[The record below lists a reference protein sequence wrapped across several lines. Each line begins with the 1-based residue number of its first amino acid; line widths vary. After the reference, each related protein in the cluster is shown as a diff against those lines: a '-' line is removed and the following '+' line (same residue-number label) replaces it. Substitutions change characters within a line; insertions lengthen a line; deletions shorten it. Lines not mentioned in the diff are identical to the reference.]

1 MNQFKKSEDLDIYEM
16 DYSNN
21 THLQEVCE
29 IRQPILFQFQHKL
42 FQDISPK
49 NIAKYGSYD
58 VKIKDTNDYYN
69 NHSEKSNDA
78 DKKSQINSVD
88 SVTLSLNSTIKLL
101 ENDTSAHFISENND
115 DFLEETGQLRNIQT
129 VDPFLKPV
137 FNIYTKYDLLF
148 GSQNAV
154 TPLRYHNYYR
164 QFLCITS
171 GKIHIKMT
179 PWKSSK
185 YLTPVKD
192 YENYEFR
199 SPVHPTKPL
208 AQYIND
214 FEKTKFLEFDVKEG
228 YVLYIPPYW
237 WYSIQYIDPATFAC
251 SISYS
256 TVMNCVSN
264 LPDLGLYWLQQQNIT
279 KKITTTT
286 PPSLSKNDENGM
298 TNIDNTNTD
307 NQNQTIIPFENSS
320 KVDLETVQSL
330 PEIKLDT
337 VQSSP
342 EIKLDTVQSLP
353 EIKLDIVQSLPEIKL
368 AEILDGSNIVVTHK
382 ENTENISL

>member
-21 THLQEVCE
+21 THLQEICE
-29 IRQPILFQFQHKL
+29 IRQPVLFQFQHKL

-69 NHSEKSNDA
+69 QSEKSNDT
-78 DKKSQINSVD
+78 DKRSQINSVD

-101 ENDTSAHFISENND
+101 ENDTAAHFISENND

-171 GKIHIKMT
+171 GKIHVKMT

-199 SPVHPTKPL
+199 SPIHPTKPL
-208 AQYIND
+208 AQFIND

-237 WYSIQYIDPATFAC
+237 WYSIQYIDPDTFAC
-251 SISYS
+251 SVSYS

-279 KKITTTT
+279 KKITTMT
-286 PPSLSKNDENGM
+286 PPSLSKNDENSM
-298 TNIDNTNTD
+298 TNIEETGPNTD

-320 KVDLETVQSL
+320 KI
-330 PEIKLDT
+330 EIDT
-337 VQSSP
+337 LQSSP
-342 EIKLDTVQSLP
+342 EIKLDTIQSSS
-353 EIKLDIVQSLPEIKL
+353 EIKV
-368 AEILDGSNIVVTHK
+368 AEILDGSNIAVTHK
-382 ENTENISL
+382 ENTENTI